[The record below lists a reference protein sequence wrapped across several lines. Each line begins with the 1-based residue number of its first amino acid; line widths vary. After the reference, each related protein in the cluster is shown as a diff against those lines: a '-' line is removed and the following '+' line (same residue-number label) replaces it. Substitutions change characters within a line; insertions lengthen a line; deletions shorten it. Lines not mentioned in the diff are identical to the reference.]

1 MDNNGRQT
9 EVDKCRLRWLVITV
23 VGDYDDVTTT
33 SNGDATAI
41 MLDTNFATM
50 ANIDALDVSS
60 ALMADGNATA
70 ITLDASSK

>member
-1 MDNNGRQT
+1 
-9 EVDKCRLRWLVITV
+9 VITV